1 MRGNSTEQVHI
12 KHISV
17 SCFKYRSN
25 FDEIMNKVDERPS
38 GVLAEMNRSQKR
50 RQEKGASEGKGRNFW
65 EQRAQ
70 GVQKQVTPCVS

>member
-25 FDEIMNKVDERPS
+25 FDERIMNRVDERPS
-38 GVLAEMNRSQKR
+38 GVLAEMNRSRKKPEEAPR
-50 RQEKGASEGKGRNFW
+50 KGSK
-65 EQRAQ
+65 
-70 GVQKQVTPCVS
+70 